1 MPQATPMTIQSAGP
15 ADAEAIARIR
25 VLSWQAGYPG
35 LVPQAVLDAMSIEEN
50 VKQTLRRMMD
60 PEKKVADD
68 WLAWQ
73 GDDALGWLGAGRCR
87 DEDLAN
93 QEVGEVVALY
103 ALPEAWGLGV
113 GHALMNFAS
122 GEFRRLGYRKA
133 VVWVMEG
140 NARAERFYER
150 QGYVLDG
157 ARRPLGM
164 AGIPGSLR
172 RLSKPL

>member
-1 MPQATPMTIQSAGP
+1 M
-15 ADAEAIARIR
+15 
-25 VLSWQAGYPG
+25 
-35 LVPQAVLDAMSIEEN
+35 
-50 VKQTLRRMMD
+50 
-60 PEKKVADD
+60 
-68 WLAWQ
+68 
-73 GDDALGWLGAGRCR
+73 
-87 DEDLAN
+87 
-93 QEVGEVVALY
+93 VALY

-122 GEFRRLGYRKA
+122 GEFGRLGYRKA